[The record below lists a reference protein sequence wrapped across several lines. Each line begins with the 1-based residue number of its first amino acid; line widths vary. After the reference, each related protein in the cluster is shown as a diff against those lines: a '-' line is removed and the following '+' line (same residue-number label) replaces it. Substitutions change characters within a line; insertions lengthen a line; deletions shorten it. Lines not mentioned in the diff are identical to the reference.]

1 MTEKQRKIM
10 YEKISSHGENLRTIF
25 SFPSNVDMIPVC
37 KKLFSLENKANRLM
51 VDYCNGLTDTDTVDY
66 ATEKIYNTV
75 LKILSLSHGSPLA
88 RAIIIN
94 RDPRG
99 YALKINDD
107 FMRSKSTI
115 LYCDWGG
122 YGILAPDFSIN

>member
-1 MTEKQRKIM
+1 MTEKQRKLM
-10 YEKISSHGENLRTIF
+10 YEKIAAHGENLRTIF
-25 SFPSNVDMIPVC
+25 SLPSNVDMIPIC

-51 VDYCNGLTDTDTVDY
+51 VDYCNALTDCDTVDY
-66 ATEKIYNTV
+66 ATEKIYNAA

-99 YALKINDD
+99 YTLKINDD
-107 FMRSKSTI
+107 FMRTNSIVLHS
-115 LYCDWGG
+115 DFGG
-122 YGILAPDFSIN
+122 YGILAPDFRF